1 MPAGLSRG
9 DNMTRKEV
17 FPFEI
22 RDTSSGAT
30 IVDTRLSTREYIS
43 ERHWKIIESRMRTV
57 DESLVDSEGRVI
69 MDSDGPSAD
78 LLKELAE
85 TGHGEAPRSV
95 NLRHLAVLTA
105 AGLVMRSAGARPG
118 IVVYDITDLGRQFV
132 RDLLS

>member
-1 MPAGLSRG
+1 
-9 DNMTRKEV
+9 MTRKEV

-30 IVDTRLSTREYIS
+30 IVDTRLSTREYIGQ
-43 ERHWKIIESRMRTV
+43 RHWKIIESRMRTV

-69 MDSDGPSAD
+69 MDTDGPSAE

-85 TGHGEAPRSV
+85 IGHGESPRHV
-95 NLRHLAVLTA
+95 NLRHMAALVA
-105 AGLVMRSAGARPG
+105 AGLVTRTAGARPG
-118 IVVYDITDLGRQFV
+118 IVAYDITELGRQFV